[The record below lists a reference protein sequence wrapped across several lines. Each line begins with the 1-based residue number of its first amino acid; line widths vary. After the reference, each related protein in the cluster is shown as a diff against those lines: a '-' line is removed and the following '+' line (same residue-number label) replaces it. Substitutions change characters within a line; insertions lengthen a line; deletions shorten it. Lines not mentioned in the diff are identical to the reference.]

1 MSRKPQP
8 LTPELL
14 ARVAELLD
22 AESTLTLAVTDAGG
36 HPHAASVFYVTGTG
50 EGARQLDLLWLSSP
64 SSLHSVCLARNP
76 QAAVAIHR
84 PTFRWQ
90 EIAGVQMRGIC
101 ATVEGA
107 EREAVL
113 PRYRERFQLGA
124 VLGLA
129 IRQSTLYRFR
139 PTWLRILD
147 NRQGFGWKA
156 EFLLEDDSAPL
167 RD

>member
-14 ARVAELLD
+14 GRVAELLEG
-22 AESTLTLAVTDAGG
+22 ESTLTLSVSDVEG
-36 HPHAASVFYVTGTG
+36 HPHAAPVFYVTGTG
-50 EGARQLDLLWLSSP
+50 EGPRQLDLLWLSSP
-64 SSLHSVCLARNP
+64 ASLHSVCLAGNP

-90 EIAGVQMRGIC
+90 EIAGVQMRGVCSI
-101 ATVEGA
+101 VDGE
-107 EREAVL
+107 EREAAL
-113 PRYRERFQLGA
+113 RRYRERFQLGS

-139 PTWLRILD
+139 PTWVRLTD
-147 NRQGFGWKA
+147 NREGFGWKA
-156 EFLLEDDSAPL
+156 EFLLQTQADS
-167 RD
+167 